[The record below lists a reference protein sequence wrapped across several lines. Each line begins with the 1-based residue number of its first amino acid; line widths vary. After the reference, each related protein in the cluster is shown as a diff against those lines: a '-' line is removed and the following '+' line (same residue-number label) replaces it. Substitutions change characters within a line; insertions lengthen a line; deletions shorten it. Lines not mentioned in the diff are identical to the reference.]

1 MIDRVLKLTLAVL
14 LFICLADMPYGYY
27 QFVRF
32 VSFVIFS
39 FLAYNLSIKEQQ
51 FKVFVYISL
60 ALLFQPFFKVA
71 LGRQIWIYLDV
82 IVGVYLILS
91 ILREIKKRD
100 I

>member
-1 MIDRVLKLTLAVL
+1 
-14 LFICLADMPYGYY
+14 MPYGFY

-39 FLAYNLSIKEQQ
+39 FLAFKLSVKEQQ
-51 FKVFVYISL
+51 FEVFVYISL

-91 ILREIKKRD
+91 ILREIKKRE

>member
-1 MIDRVLKLTLAVL
+1 MIEKVLKLILAVL

-71 LGRQIWIYLDV
+71 LGWQIWIYLDV